1 MKARVKKLEE
11 TISNKVKQPDKF
23 FRIIKDRDS
32 YSIPTELII
41 LLGDNPEDYP
51 KEGENR
57 VARSSSGIVDK
68 VLNIEPEKN
77 IKLIILNIVDNGD
90 TRN

>member
-1 MKARVKKLEE
+1 MRNRVKKLEDKAE
-11 TISNKVKQPDKF
+11 VKNENLKHFFINKDK
-23 FRIIKDRDS
+23 DS

-77 IKLIILNIVDNGD
+77 IKLIILNIVDNGN

>member
-1 MKARVKKLEE
+1 MRARVKKLEE
-11 TISNKVKQPDKF
+11 TISNKVKQPDIF

-32 YSIPTELII
+32 YEIPSELIT

-57 VARSSSGIVDK
+57 VARSSSSLVDK
-68 VLNIEPEKN
+68 VLNIEPERG
-77 IKLIILNIVDNGD
+77 ISLIILNIVDNGD
-90 TRN
+90 TKD

>member
-1 MKARVKKLEE
+1 MRARLKKLEE
-11 TISNKVKQPDKF
+11 TISNKVKQPDIF

-51 KEGENR
+51 KEGEDR
-57 VARSSSGIVDK
+57 VVKSSSSIVDK
-68 VLNIEPEKN
+68 VLNINPERG
-77 IKLIILNIVDNGD
+77 IKLIIYNIVDNGETKD
-90 TRN
+90 